1 MNKLLVAAN
10 ILLLTVF
17 AGLAVDLFYSIFNY
31 RVQAV
36 SATRQEALPTPTPVR
51 SQPPQR
57 SSLAIYQPI
66 ITRDLF
72 HVGGKE
78 KTQPRVDPAK
88 DLEDTEL
95 NIKLWGTVTGNDA
108 LKYAVIEATGA
119 SQRREQHLY
128 REGDRVETAT
138 VEKILD
144 DKIILSNQ
152 GRRQVLQMEKFLQGA
167 RRPAPRTAAT
177 TRPVYR
183 RTISRSMIDK
193 ATQNFDQLMGQARI
207 EPVADGM
214 KIASLQPASILRR
227 LGLRNGDVVTSVNE
241 RPIRSMDDALNIYR
255 DLQNGRNISIQ
266 LLRRNRAYTYQYNV
280 K

>member
-1 MNKLLVAAN
+1 MKKLMVAAN

-17 AGLAVDLFYSIFNY
+17 AGLAVDLFYSVFNHH
-31 RVQAV
+31 VQAV
-36 SATRQEALPTPTPVR
+36 SATQQKVLPTPTAVR

-57 SSLAIYQPI
+57 TSLAIYQPI

-72 HVGGKE
+72 HVAGKA
-78 KTQPRVDPAK
+78 KALPDVDPAR
-88 DLEDTEL
+88 DLESTEL

-108 LKYAVIEATGA
+108 LKYAVIEATGVN
-119 SQRREQHLY
+119 QRREQHLY
-128 REGDRVETAT
+128 REGDRVETAI

-152 GRRQVLQMEKFLQGA
+152 GQRQVLQMEKFLQGA
-167 RRPAPRTAAT
+167 RRAAPRTPVTA
-177 TRPVYR
+177 RPVYR

-193 ATQNFDQLMGQARI
+193 ATQNFDQLIGQARI

-214 KIASLQPASILRR
+214 KIAALQPASMLRR
-227 LGLRNGDVVTSVNE
+227 LGLRNGDVVTSVND
-241 RPIRSMDDALNIYR
+241 RPVRSMDDALTIYR
-255 DLQNGRNISIQ
+255 DLQSGGSLSIQ
-266 LLRRNRAYTYQYNV
+266 LLRRNRTYTYQYSV